1 MHYNGYNY
9 NGKNH
14 SLALKHFV
22 HAAEKGERRAFTALA
37 LMYYKVKAHTRPF
50 FGGHPPREAPL

>member
-9 NGKNH
+9 DGKNH

-22 HAAEKGERRAFTALA
+22 QAAEKGERRAFTALA
-37 LMYYKVKAHTRPF
+37 LMYYKVRVLSHPNDAHC
-50 FGGHPPREAPL
+50 